1 MYLPQIVI
9 LLFSLLSFI
18 SFKLEKNWTNP
29 SFLTSTLWLIIIT
42 AYNYLPHEL
51 YNLSNK
57 FYYSLLLW
65 VFPFCIFSS
74 LFSKFNLKV
83 PKILKQELP
92 NSNWIKPT
100 LNAMLISSTL
110 LIFLLY
116 RLSQGSDS
124 IAGTIRMLSI
134 NHELPTSISLL
145 MYIFTFGIVFITY
158 YFLEK
163 GINYSI
169 KFKVL
174 CILYLIIILF
184 LGNKGTIAQL
194 MFAIIYILQFKN
206 KLNKKTFIAI
216 ISGCVFLMSAVV
228 IFRNDAEDATL
239 IDYLLIYILSPL
251 PAFDMVINSEFVV
264 SNGFPGSMTFAA
276 LFRIFDAVGV
286 NIGIKQFQVDSW
298 WVNVPLPTNVFTVMQ
313 TFYIDFGYLGIF
325 IFSSLFGIIWGQLFN
340 FTKRKIRVFVL
351 IYALFFYWLFLTFF
365 ADYIFTFF
373 SISIQMIFFSILF
386 YLRITLRNKHYK
398 YS

>member
-9 LLFSLLSFI
+9 LVFSVVSFI
-18 SFKLEKNWTNP
+18 SFKLEKNWTSP
-29 SFLTSTLWLIIIT
+29 SFITSTLWLIIIT

-65 VFPFCIFSS
+65 VLPFCFFSS
-74 LFSKFNLKV
+74 LFSKFNMKV
-83 PKILKQELP
+83 PKILKQEFP
-92 NSNWIKPT
+92 NSNWTNPI
-100 LNAMLISSTL
+100 LNTMLIISTL

-116 RLSQGSDS
+116 RISQGGDS

-145 MYIFTFGIVFITY
+145 MYIFTFGIVFITC
-158 YFLEK
+158 YFLEW
-163 GINYSI
+163 GINYSN

-174 CILYLIIILF
+174 CILYLILILF
-184 LGNKGTIAQL
+184 QGNKGTIAQL

-206 KLNKKTFIAI
+206 KLNKKTFISI
-216 ISGCVFLMSAVV
+216 ILGCVFLMSAVV
-228 IFRNDAEDATL
+228 IFRNDAEDTTL

-251 PAFDMVINSEFVV
+251 PAFDMMLNSEFVV
-264 SNGFPGSMTFAA
+264 SGGSPGSMTFAA

-286 NIGIKQFQVDSW
+286 NLGIKQFQVDSW

-313 TFYIDFGYLGIF
+313 TFYIDFGNSGIF
-325 IFSSLFGIIWGQLFN
+325 LFSSLFGIIWGQLFN
-340 FTKRKIRVFVL
+340 FTKRKIRVFIL

-373 SISIQMIFFSILF
+373 SISIQMIFFSMLL
-386 YLRITLRNKHYK
+386 YLKITLKSKQYK

>member
-18 SFKLEKNWTNP
+18 SYKLEKNWTSP
-29 SFLTSTLWLIIIT
+29 SFITSTLWLIIII

-51 YNLSNK
+51 YDLSNK

-65 VFPFCIFSS
+65 VLPFCIFSS
-74 LFSKFNLKV
+74 FFSKFNLKV
-83 PKILKQELP
+83 PKILKQEFP
-92 NSNWIKPT
+92 NSNWVNPF
-100 LNAMLISSTL
+100 LNIMLIVSAV

-116 RLSQGSDS
+116 NVSRGSDS

-145 MYIFTFGIVFITY
+145 MYTFAFGIVFIIC
-158 YFLEK
+158 YFLEN
-163 GINYSI
+163 GIKYSN
-169 KFKVL
+169 KFKLL
-174 CILYLIIILF
+174 CLLYLILILF
-184 LGNKGTIAQL
+184 QGNKGTIAQL
-194 MFAIIYILQFKN
+194 VFAIIYILQFKN
-206 KLNKKTFIAI
+206 KLNKKIL
-216 ISGCVFLMSAVV
+216 ISIVLGCALLMSAVV
-228 IFRNDAEDATL
+228 IFRNDAEDVTL

-251 PAFDMVINSEFVV
+251 PAFDMILNSEFVV
-264 SNGFPGSMTFAA
+264 SGGAPGSMTFAF
-276 LFRIFDAVGV
+276 LFRIFDAIGINV
-286 NIGIKQFQVDSW
+286 GIKQFQVDSW

-340 FTKRKIRVFVL
+340 FTKRKIRVFIL

-373 SISIQMIFFSILF
+373 SISIQIIFFSMLF
-386 YLRITLRNKHYK
+386 YLKITLKNKQYK
-398 YS
+398 YL